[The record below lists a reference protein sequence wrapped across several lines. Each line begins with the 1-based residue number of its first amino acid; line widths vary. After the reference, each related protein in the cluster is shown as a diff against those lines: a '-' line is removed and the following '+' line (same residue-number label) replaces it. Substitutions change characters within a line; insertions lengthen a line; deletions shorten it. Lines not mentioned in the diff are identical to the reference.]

1 MRSNSLSTPS
11 QTTRG
16 GTVTIRRRF
25 SGLRDL
31 PLGIVLAVLGF
42 LTFVPVIMLFQLS
55 VKTEQQMADSM
66 WLPTWPMR
74 FSNYIRAS
82 RIMGPYMVNSA
93 IFVAGTVAV
102 SIACST
108 FSAYALA
115 RYTFPGKGFL
125 YVMILGLMMIPG
137 ILTLLTRFSL
147 IVKLNLNN
155 TLWGIWL
162 PLAAGAQPFQIIVL
176 RTFFASLPEEL
187 FEAGRLDGA
196 SEARMLFRI
205 ALPLAIP
212 IMTTLIILQCN
223 GVWNTY
229 IWPMMVLKDPD
240 LYPAILG
247 ILRLRD
253 IMYGQHDPG
262 AEYAGYVI
270 AGLPLLILFIISS
283 RSFIRGLT
291 SGAIKM

>member
-1 MRSNSLSTPS
+1 MSSGSVSTAS
-11 QTTRG
+11 RAQSAGR
-16 GTVTIRRRF
+16 VSVRRRF
-25 SGLRDL
+25 RIKRDL
-31 PLGIVLAVLGF
+31 PLAIVLGILGF

-74 FSNYIRAS
+74 FSNYIRAG
-82 RIMGPYMVNSA
+82 RIMAPYMVNSFY
-93 IFVAGTVAV
+93 FVIGTVTV

-115 RYTFPGKGFL
+115 RYNFPGKEFL
-125 YVMILGLMMIPG
+125 YLMILGLMMIPG

-155 TLWGIWL
+155 TFWGIWL
-162 PLAAGAQPFQIIVL
+162 PLAAGAQPFQIIVM

-205 ALPLAIP
+205 AMPLAIP

-229 IWPMMVLKDPD
+229 IWPMMVLLDPD
-240 LYPAILG
+240 RYPAILG

-253 IMYGQHDPG
+253 VMYGQHDPG

-270 AGLPLLILFIISS
+270 AGLPLLILFTLSS